1 MNKNLRNAI
10 AVRSRLKN
18 IANKTGSISDIEN
31 YKKERNYVVSLNRK
45 AQKSYFKELN
55 PNAI

>member
-18 IANKTGSISDIEN
+18 KANKSGLESDIEN
-31 YKKERNYVVSLNRK
+31 YKRQRNYVVSLNRK
-45 AQKSYFKELN
+45 AKKSFF
-55 PNAI
+55 